1 MERSDSILV
10 GFLGDQPFTRVVD
23 FLLENMD
30 FDYSK
35 TEIAKGA
42 EIGWT
47 TLYKVWGRLVE
58 FDLVTP
64 TRRYG
69 KTQLYK
75 INKESPVVKKL
86 LALEIELIE
95 QYNPAHKAQAA

>member
-1 MERSDSILV
+1 MERNESILI

-35 TEIAKGA
+35 TEIARGA

-47 TLYKVWGRLVE
+47 TLYKVWGRLEE
-58 FDLVTP
+58 FEIVKP

-75 INKESPVVKKL
+75 INKENPVVKKL
-86 LALEIELIE
+86 LSLEMELIE
-95 QYNPAHKAQAA
+95 QYSPAHKAQAA